1 MAFGE
6 INQGQ
11 PKSGMSLLL
20 NPMALLC
27 IHNCSYCLYIP
38 TSSTSLLL
46 VSIPSQPPGF
56 PPTSQTVNSQPLAH
70 QPSSSQYV
78 FLRAAASS
86 FFSSYFMYSVQVIR
100 ISFTAFTT
108 SAQVTLLKQI
118 FIFKCLLSISFCS
131 QYFLSQET
139 YLSPA
144 PLTLLAFQ

>member
-1 MAFGE
+1 MAFGK

-27 IHNCSYCLYIP
+27 IHICSHCLYIP

-46 VSIPSQPPGF
+46 VFITSQPPGF
-56 PPTSQTVNSQPLAH
+56 PPTSHTVNSQPLTH
-70 QPSSSQYV
+70 QRGSSQYT

-86 FFSSYFMYSVQVIR
+86 FFSSYSMYSAWAIR

-108 SAQVTLLKQI
+108 SAQVTLLNQI
-118 FIFKCLLSISFCS
+118 FIFKCLLGISMCS
-131 QYFLSQET
+131 QYFLPQET
-139 YLSPA
+139 YLSHA
-144 PLTLLAFQ
+144 PLILLAF